1 MKLAAGLRKCFD
13 GSILRS
19 QQSALCATSSGNI
32 TTTMSFPC
40 IWQDDAATSRLN
52 QAFN

>member
-40 IWQDDAATSRLN
+40 IW
-52 QAFN
+52 